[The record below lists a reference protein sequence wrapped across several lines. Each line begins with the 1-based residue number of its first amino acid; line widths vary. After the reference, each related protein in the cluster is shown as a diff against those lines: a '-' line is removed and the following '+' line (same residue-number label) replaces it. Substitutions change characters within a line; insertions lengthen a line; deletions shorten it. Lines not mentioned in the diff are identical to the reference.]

1 LWPDLGFE
9 MDILLRREG
18 YLCALQQR
26 HKSVASRT
34 IGPMLHVEVHRN
46 AVEGGC
52 GLGLPEKGPSLC
64 AAATAPPE
72 ISPARSR
79 AQHLP
84 ESA

>member
-34 IGPMLHVEVHRN
+34 IGAVLHIEVRRN
-46 AVEGGC
+46 AVEGCWG
-52 GLGLPEKGPSLC
+52 
-64 AAATAPPE
+64 
-72 ISPARSR
+72 
-79 AQHLP
+79 
-84 ESA
+84 